1 MVPRLQT
8 WMSMRWLAIWCV
20 SMGAA
25 ACADPAGE
33 TGDVT
38 PDGPPSER
46 TGLTLEFIADTEIP
60 AQLGPTVR
68 VDDIYLNG
76 SMIRAIGD
84 ATTQDEQPTT
94 RRDHALH
101 WDTGEAP
108 PGLTFSAAPTGE
120 YSYVELRIANRP
132 GAPRYEAFEI
142 RGRVRDDDGDG
153 GDGDGD
159 GDRWTDFRIRAVTPI
174 VIAQVPASMRLEAGR
189 PLTIR
194 LELAV
199 RQLLQ
204 GIDWASLPRRDGA
217 LQLGEE
223 TPAALA
229 SFCGQLGDAFR
240 AR

>member
-8 WMSMRWLAIWCV
+8 WMSMMSMRWLAIWCV
-20 SMGAA
+20 SVGTA
-25 ACADPAGE
+25 ACADPPGE
-33 TGDVT
+33 IPDAP
-38 PDGPPSER
+38 PDGPPSEI

-60 AQLGPTVR
+60 AQLGPDVR

-84 ATTQDEQPTT
+84 ATTQDELPTT

-101 WDTGEAP
+101 WDLDEAP
-108 PGLTFSAAPTGE
+108 PGLTFAAAPTGE

-142 RGRVRDDDGDG
+142 RGRVRDDDEEDE
-153 GDGDGD
+153 
-159 GDRWTDFRIRAVTPI
+159 WTDFRIRAVTPV

-199 RQLLQ
+199 SQLLQ
-204 GIDWASLPRRDGA
+204 GIDWDALPWRDGA

-229 SFCGQLGDAFR
+229 SFCGQLGGAFR
-240 AR
+240 TR